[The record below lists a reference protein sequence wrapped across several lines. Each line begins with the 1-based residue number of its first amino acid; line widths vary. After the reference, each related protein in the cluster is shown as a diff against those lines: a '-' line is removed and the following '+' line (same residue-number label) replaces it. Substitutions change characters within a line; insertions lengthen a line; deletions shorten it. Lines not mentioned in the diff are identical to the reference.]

1 LLGFHFFIIIIMNSQ
16 DLGPIRP
23 VPLGTEDA
31 VGLTIFVLFCP
42 NHGVSL
48 DNTGDPGVR
57 DDLISF
63 LPHISSISFG
73 TEQRLHL

>member
-1 LLGFHFFIIIIMNSQ
+1 MNSSN
-16 DLGPIRP
+16 LGPITP

-31 VGLTIFVLFCP
+31 VGLSIFVLFCP

-48 DNTGDPGVR
+48 DNAGDPVVR
-57 DDLISF
+57 DDRISL

-73 TEQRLHL
+73 T